1 VLWANLVG
9 QVVIVVT
16 GGAVRLSGSGLG
28 CSTWPECEPGQFTP
42 VRHEATSWHSF
53 IEFGNRTLTGA
64 LIVLAVAALV
74 VVWRQP
80 GRPRAVRALAA
91 VPILGVMAQAVI
103 GGLTVLVKLNPA
115 LVGSHMLISM
125 ALIAASTALVVREAR
140 PDTSPRWAVGGS
152 TRALV
157 VALVPLGALVLTLG
171 TVVTG
176 TGPHSGDQ
184 NVPYRYALNPVLVT
198 RTHSGAVWLFLLVLL
213 AVMLGLRRQARA
225 ADADPVRRAAVE
237 RGLRRT
243 YELLGLAVAQGAV
256 GYVQYATGLP
266 GVLVGLHMLGA
277 SLMVVVQTTQVL
289 ALRPRVPERAT
300 AAPTEPVGATA

>member
-1 VLWANLVG
+1 M
-9 QVVIVVT
+9 
-16 GGAVRLSGSGLG
+16 
-28 CSTWPECEPGQFTP
+28 
-42 VRHEATSWHSF
+42 
-53 IEFGNRTLTGA
+53 
-64 LIVLAVAALV
+64 
-74 VVWRQP
+74 
-80 GRPRAVRALAA
+80 
-91 VPILGVMAQAVI
+91 PILGVMAQAVI

-115 LVGSHMLISM
+115 LVGSHLLISM

-140 PDTSPRWAVGGS
+140 PDTAPRWAVGGS

-198 RTHSGAVWLFLLVLL
+198 RAHSGAVWLFLLVLL

-237 RGLRRT
+237 RGC
-243 YELLGLAVAQGAV
+243 G
-256 GYVQYATGLP
+256 
-266 GVLVGLHMLGA
+266 
-277 SLMVVVQTTQVL
+277 
-289 ALRPRVPERAT
+289 
-300 AAPTEPVGATA
+300 APTSCSASRSPRGRSATCSTPPGCRGSSSACTCSAHR

>member
-1 VLWANLVG
+1 
-9 QVVIVVT
+9 
-16 GGAVRLSGSGLG
+16 
-28 CSTWPECEPGQFTP
+28 
-42 VRHEATSWHSF
+42 
-53 IEFGNRTLTGA
+53 
-64 LIVLAVAALV
+64 
-74 VVWRQP
+74 
-80 GRPRAVRALAA
+80 
-91 VPILGVMAQAVI
+91 MAQAVI

-140 PDTSPRWAVGGS
+140 PDTPPRWAVGGS

-184 NVPYRYALNPVLVT
+184 NAPYRYALNPMLVT
-198 RTHSGAVWLFLLVLL
+198 RIHSGAVWLFLLVLL

-225 ADADPVRRAAVE
+225 AGADPVRRAAVE

-243 YELLGLAVAQGAV
+243 YELLGLALAQGAV
-256 GYVQYATGLP
+256 GYLQYATGLP
-266 GVLVGLHMLGA
+266 GVLVGLHMFGA

-289 ALRPRVPERAT
+289 ALRPRVPEPEPAAPADVTAT
-300 AAPTEPVGATA
+300 A